1 MWMSSRRR
9 YSPDIFLLLSILAP
23 LSSCAFVGT
32 ICSKFQWEM
41 TPGSFHGVSSG
52 KLTELQAVT
61 DQIQY
66 LNWNRHDRYLVLR
79 LETQQQDDR
88 MHSSIATLGHIEAQI
103 PEGLAFTYQQG
114 IVVIV
119 NLSFKHSVS
128 SDVISS
134 LAIIL
139 REGLF
144 KMGVSSEFRDFL
156 LIPQAIF
163 RLFPP
168 CAWAKKVRAWP
179 GAIILMLIFWN
190 ICFPRSA
197 IRSVP
202 SFWSLHGWMHCRIMT
217 EKTILSCITHSRSIW
232 SMNAILFRQPGS
244 FLYTEAP

>member
-1 MWMSSRRR
+1 
-9 YSPDIFLLLSILAP
+9 
-23 LSSCAFVGT
+23 
-32 ICSKFQWEM
+32 
-41 TPGSFHGVSSG
+41 
-52 KLTELQAVT
+52 
-61 DQIQY
+61 
-66 LNWNRHDRYLVLR
+66 
-79 LETQQQDDR
+79 

-156 LIPQAIF
+156 LIPQGYIQAVSAL
-163 RLFPP
+163 RLG
-168 CAWAKKVRAWP
+168 KKSQSMA

-217 EKTILSCITHSRSIW
+217 EKTILSCVTHSRSIW
-232 SMNAILFRQPGS
+232 SMNAILFRQPVS
-244 FLYTEAP
+244 FFIHRSSLTYRLERIQKLTKIDLDNPKDRLLLQLCFLLQEKDQTVT

>member
-1 MWMSSRRR
+1 MSFRRR
-9 YSPDIFLLLSILAP
+9 YSPDIFSALEYL
-23 LSSCAFVGT
+23 
-32 ICSKFQWEM
+32 
-41 TPGSFHGVSSG
+41 GSFIELCIRRHNLFQISMGNDSRQFFTEYLSG

-156 LIPQAIF
+156 LIPQGYIQAVSAL
-163 RLFPP
+163 RLGKKSQSM
-168 CAWAKKVRAWP
+168 AWCYHFDAY
-179 GAIILMLIFWN
+179 LLEYMLSQISHQ
-190 ICFPRSA
+190 ISPELL
-197 IRSVP
+197 
-202 SFWSLHGWMHCRIMT
+202 SLHGWMHCRIMT
-217 EKTILSCITHSRSIW
+217 EKTILNCITHSRSIW
-232 SMNAILFRQPGS
+232 SMNAILFRQPVS
-244 FLYTEAP
+244 FLYIEVP

>member
-1 MWMSSRRR
+1 
-9 YSPDIFLLLSILAP
+9 
-23 LSSCAFVGT
+23 
-32 ICSKFQWEM
+32 
-41 TPGSFHGVSSG
+41 
-52 KLTELQAVT
+52 
-61 DQIQY
+61 
-66 LNWNRHDRYLVLR
+66 
-79 LETQQQDDR
+79 

-156 LIPQAIF
+156 LIPQGYIQAVSAL
-163 RLFPP
+163 RLG
-168 CAWAKKVRAWP
+168 KKSQSMA

-217 EKTILSCITHSRSIW
+217 EKTILNCITHSRSIW
-232 SMNAILFRQPGS
+232 SMNAILFRQPVS
-244 FLYTEAP
+244 FLYIEVP